1 MRNKEIELK
10 EPETKS
16 QSEARMMF
24 KTPIRK
30 QEMVKNKGSTQ
41 AQGRDIKSNTKTW
54 LKVHNN
60 IEYYKRH

>member
-16 QSEARMMF
+16 QSEARMVF

-41 AQGRDIKSNTKTW
+41 AQGRDIKSNTKT
-54 LKVHNN
+54 
-60 IEYYKRH
+60 

>member
-16 QSEARMMF
+16 QSEARMVF

-30 QEMVKNKGSTQ
+30 QEMVKNKGSTHH
-41 AQGRDIKSNTKTW
+41 IKPD
-54 LKVHNN
+54 LAF
-60 IEYYKRH
+60 ELDQ